1 MRRRTGFTLVEVL
14 VAMALTLFIM
24 SILSAAFVAAT
35 SAVSDL
41 KAAGD
46 LAERL
51 RGAANVLRRDL
62 EADHCYSDANATQIV
77 RLSNLWATGLPPT
90 SGFFRI
96 YQGGPAQAMPAGPP
110 VSLPPFTNFDEGVDL
125 DGIHSYISTNHALH
139 YTIGLHGTLRS
150 DFLSAWVPGSPLVAP
165 SLNPVYLPPN
175 DYPDHY
181 YQDTAGVYNAQTAEV
196 AIFLA
201 PNGDLTDPTT
211 PPALP
216 LYGLYRRQMLT
227 VPSSW
232 TQPAGTPPGL
242 SEVSTVPILGEAVAP
257 SANLSGYNTL
267 QSLNVPVKRFWMNRA
282 ENVNGVCT
290 QPEGLYQAQPAGSTA
305 FRYPMLAETDPT
317 LPNADL
323 LLSDVVSFDVRVL
336 VDPTTHGATDFG
348 DLYQLTGA
356 TSATEPSLSTVASP
370 FAAFPF
376 NWPPTIVDPNTGQP
390 PRVFD
395 TWTSAKDTIDAT
407 PAYDYSGWQTAGTA
421 TSIPIFKDANG
432 HPIIIRALQIT
443 LRVWDFKTKKTRQVT
458 IVQQM

>member
-62 EADHCYSDANATQIV
+62 AADHCYDLNGNLLP
-77 RLSNLWATGLPPT
+77 LSALWGPSPGSPPA

-96 YQGGPAQAMPAGPP
+96 YQGGPTQPMPAGPP
-110 VSLPPFTNFDEGVDL
+110 AALPQFTNFDEGVDL

-150 DFLSAWVPGSPLVAP
+150 DFLSAWVPGSPLIAP
-165 SLNPVYLPPN
+165 FTGSAGGGVYQF
-175 DYPDHY
+175 PDNF
-181 YQDTAGVYNAQTAEV
+181 YQDTAGPYNAQTAEV
-196 AIFLA
+196 AVFLA
-201 PNGDLTDPTT
+201 PNGDITDPTT

-216 LYGLYRRQMLT
+216 LYGLYRRQLLT

-232 TQPAGTPPGL
+232 TQPAGTPPGY
-242 SEVSTVPILGEAVAP
+242 SEVSTVPTAGEATAP
-257 SANLSGYNTL
+257 PANLSGYNTL
-267 QSLNVPVKRFWMNRA
+267 QSLNVPVKRLWMNRT
-282 ENVNGVCT
+282 ETVNGVCT
-290 QPEGLYQAQPAGSTA
+290 QPQGTYQARPSNATTY
-305 FRYPMLAETDPT
+305 RYPTLTETDAS
-317 LPNADL
+317 LLNADL

-336 VDPTTHGATDFG
+336 VDPATHGATDFG
-348 DLYQLTGA
+348 DLYQLTDVINKPVG
-356 TSATEPSLSTVASP
+356 
-370 FAAFPF
+370 AAFQF
-376 NWPPTIVDPNTGQP
+376 NWPANVVDPNTGQP

-395 TWTSAKDTIDAT
+395 TWTSAKDTTDAT
-407 PAYDYSGWQTAGTA
+407 PAYDYSAWQTAGTA
-421 TSIPIFKDANG
+421 SSIPIFKDANG
-432 HPIIIRALQIT
+432 HPIIIKALQIT

-458 IVQQM
+458 IEQKM

>member
-14 VAMALTLFIM
+14 VAMALSLFIM

-62 EADHCYSDANATQIV
+62 EADHCYDANGNV
-77 RLSNLWATGLPPT
+77 LPLSALWGSPPALLPPA

-96 YQGGPAQAMPAGPP
+96 YQGGPAQALPPGPP
-110 VSLPPFTNFDEGVDL
+110 AALPTFTNYDEGVDL

-150 DFLSAWVPGSPLVAP
+150 DFLSAWVPGSPLVAAY
-165 SLNPVYLPPN
+165 SGSAGGGVYQ
-175 DYPDHY
+175 YPDNF
-181 YQDTAGVYNAQTAEV
+181 YQDTAGDYNAQTAEV
-196 AIFLA
+196 AVFLA
-201 PNGDLTDPTT
+201 PNGDFTDPTT
-211 PPALP
+211 PPSLP

-232 TQPAGTPPGL
+232 TQPAGTPPGY
-242 SEVSTVPILGEAVAP
+242 SEVSTVPTAGEATP
-257 SANLSGYNTL
+257 PPANLSGYNTL
-267 QSLNVPVKRFWMNRA
+267 QSLNVPLKRFWMNR
-282 ENVNGVCT
+282 T
-290 QPEGLYQAQPAGSTA
+290 QLEGIYQAQPSNATTY
-305 FRYPMLAETDPT
+305 RYPTLTETDAS

-336 VDPTTHGATDFG
+336 VDPATHGATDFG

-356 TSATEPSLSTVASP
+356 NSATEPSLGAT

-376 NWPPTIVDPNTGQP
+376 NNPAFVDPNTGQP
-390 PRVFD
+390 ARVFD
-395 TWTSAKDTIDAT
+395 TWTSAKDTTNAT
-407 PAYDYSGWQTAGTA
+407 PAYDYSNWQTAGSA

-432 HPIIIRALQIT
+432 HPILIKALQIT

-458 IVQQM
+458 IVQKM